1 MTITAK
7 NYAAQAQR
15 ASIGISAKNSA
26 HKAAIYMARTLP
38 DAQHF
43 ALPDGGKVLDDGLRG
58 LEGTDQL
65 RLPFPVISVEWW
77 SEGSRFCVIATEAE
91 TKILMMFSLC
101 LDGKNWA
108 VPDAACVASVERRSS
123 SFDTLSRA
131 PSLICRSDRPSLAL
145 RTPWFSTAMFER

>member
-43 ALPDGGKVLDDGLRG
+43 ALPDGGKVLNDGLRG
-58 LEGTDQL
+58 LEGTDPP

-77 SEGSRFCVIATEAE
+77 SEGSRFEHARAR
-91 TKILMMFSLC
+91 
-101 LDGKNWA
+101 
-108 VPDAACVASVERRSS
+108 VASSRSPGKSGLVRCCPAWS
-123 SFDTLSRA
+123 SFIARA
-131 PSLICRSDRPSLAL
+131 SKV
-145 RTPWFSTAMFER
+145 TA